1 VHATGQRRVDRRLI
15 LVLCLITFLANAGNQ
30 PAPSLYPAVARDFG
44 ISTALVGQLSTV
56 SNLSGIVLTLI
67 LAPLSD
73 AFGRKRLITIGIL
86 LTLVAG
92 IAAALSPSFGILL
105 LVRII
110 GGASWGGIMP
120 SVYSLAAERFSGTM
134 RTIAIGWVTSTL
146 SLGGIIT
153 NVLFTQIAQFTSW
166 RGSVLV
172 YVVWAAIGILALPR
186 FLPTDPPLAR
196 LPRGMLRSLFG
207 SGLLLP
213 FRHRATRALI
223 TSNVARTLHWSAM
236 GTYIAL
242 LFSDVYGVS
251 IAMIGYLSLGTSVG
265 YLVGVNIASRLTP
278 RFGPQRI
285 NVWANALGFPIL
297 VLATGLLAPLP
308 VMLAFTMCYHACMGA
323 GYTTQQTLLLAVTPA
338 GKGATGGVNSAT
350 VQAGGVFASIIGG
363 VIIGTLGYRWLG
375 PLLGW
380 SGLLAAFLVWRAVGV
395 NAARDVEIEGEGLIV
410 TVAAQ
415 PETPTG
421 VTTPIAGK

>member
-1 VHATGQRRVDRRLI
+1 VSVTGRRRADRRLI
-15 LVLCLITFLANAGNQ
+15 LILCLITFLANAANQ
-30 PAPSLYPAVARDFG
+30 PAPSLYPAVAKDFG
-44 ISTALVGQLSTV
+44 ISTALVGQISTV
-56 SNLSGIVLTLI
+56 SNLSGIILTLI

-73 AFGRKRLITIGIL
+73 AFGRKRLITVGIL

-92 IAAALSPSFGILL
+92 TASALSPSFGMLL

-120 SVYSLAAERFSGTM
+120 SVYSLAAERFTGAT

-146 SLGGIIT
+146 SLGGIIA
-153 NVLFTQIAQFTSW
+153 NFSFTQIAQISSW
-166 RGSVLV
+166 RASVWV
-172 YVVWAAIGILALPR
+172 YVAWATLGVLILPR
-186 FLPTDPPLAR
+186 FLPADPPLAR

-223 TSNVARTLHWSAM
+223 ASNVARTLHWSAM
-236 GTYIAL
+236 TTYIAL
-242 LFSDVYGVS
+242 LFSDVYGVN
-251 IAMIGYLSLGTSVG
+251 IAVIGYLSLVTSVG
-265 YLVGVNIASRLTP
+265 YLIGVNIASRLSP

-285 NVWANALGFPIL
+285 NVWSNTIGFPIL
-297 VLATGLLAPLP
+297 VLETGLLAPLP
-308 VMLAFTMCYHACMGA
+308 IMLTLAMCYHICMGA
-323 GYTTQQTLLLAVTPA
+323 SYTTQQTLLLAVTPA

-375 PLLGW
+375 PILGW
-380 SGLLAAFLVWRAVGV
+380 SGLLAAYLVWRAVSVTAGTDNDV
-395 NAARDVEIEGEGLIV
+395 DAEADIAVASSPDHQHETAA
-410 TVAAQ
+410 T
-415 PETPTG
+415 TTG
-421 VTTPIAGK
+421 R